1 MLYSRALTISGEF
14 TWKKYFSV
22 SSATPQNLKPTNIS
36 KINTVLQCTVV
47 VLACG
52 RTTHMQQTQLP
63 CLPQPLLWLATA
75 AKLLMSA
82 CCASACVVHTY
93 CMILSCR
100 AGGAELMAEPIW
112 FEATWN
118 GLLLA
123 TGATT
128 LWSWGDYFN
137 HFINGAFYL

>member
-63 CLPQPLLWLATA
+63 CLPQPLLCLATAATA

-93 CMILSCR
+93 CHVAQGVPS
-100 AGGAELMAEPIW
+100 
-112 FEATWN
+112 
-118 GLLLA
+118 
-123 TGATT
+123 
-128 LWSWGDYFN
+128 
-137 HFINGAFYL
+137 